1 MKITVIGGGIAGLSC
16 AYYLH
21 KQGLDVLVVD
31 RGQIEDGCS
40 FGNMGYVSPSHFV
53 PLATPGIVA
62 QGLRW
67 MLQPSS
73 PFYIKPRLNLDLIRW
88 GLQFWKT
95 ANARH
100 VANSMG
106 PLNDLLQ
113 LSRQL
118 VTTDWK
124 TDLADSFDLTEKG
137 CWMLYKKE
145 KTGDHEKELA
155 EQAAEFGLKT
165 RICSPAEVQE
175 LEPELQVE
183 VAGGVMY
190 YDDCHLHPGRLMRS
204 LYHYL
209 QKQGVKFWLQ
219 TDVIGF
225 ESSNNKLTRAI
236 SNKGDFESDAWVI
249 ANGSWIGLLSKKL
262 GIHIPMQPG
271 KGYSMSFEALPK
283 NLQHPA
289 ILVDHRT
296 ATTPL
301 DRWLRIGGTM
311 ELSGHNQRILPAR
324 VRAIV
329 DAVKLYF
336 PDIQLPAVDPQT
348 AWYGY
353 RPVSPDGMPYIGAA
367 GSLRNCYF
375 AGGHAMLGMSAA
387 AGTGLLIAEMLA
399 GKTPAFSLEAF
410 RPERFS

>member
-21 KQGLDVLVVD
+21 KQGLDVVVVD

-165 RICSPAEVQE
+165 RICSPAEV
-175 LEPELQVE
+175 
-183 VAGGVMY
+183 
-190 YDDCHLHPGRLMRS
+190 
-204 LYHYL
+204 
-209 QKQGVKFWLQ
+209 
-219 TDVIGF
+219 
-225 ESSNNKLTRAI
+225 
-236 SNKGDFESDAWVI
+236 
-249 ANGSWIGLLSKKL
+249 
-262 GIHIPMQPG
+262 
-271 KGYSMSFEALPK
+271 
-283 NLQHPA
+283 
-289 ILVDHRT
+289 
-296 ATTPL
+296 
-301 DRWLRIGGTM
+301 
-311 ELSGHNQRILPAR
+311 
-324 VRAIV
+324 
-329 DAVKLYF
+329 
-336 PDIQLPAVDPQT
+336 
-348 AWYGY
+348 
-353 RPVSPDGMPYIGAA
+353 
-367 GSLRNCYF
+367 
-375 AGGHAMLGMSAA
+375 
-387 AGTGLLIAEMLA
+387 
-399 GKTPAFSLEAF
+399 
-410 RPERFS
+410 